1 MNRTDELRTA
11 RIDSLVTPTELAQ
24 RYPVSSSVASHV
36 TDSRRR
42 IEKILNGEDPRL
54 LVVIGPCSIHDLNAA
69 MEYATQL
76 QAQRQKH
83 QARLEIVMRTYFE
96 KPRTVVG
103 WKGLI
108 SDPDLNGSYRVN
120 YGLELARRLLLQVN
134 ELGVPTATEFLDM
147 VTGQFIAD
155 LISWGAI
162 GARTTESQIHR
173 EMASALSCPV
183 GFKNGTDGNTRIA
196 VDAIRASR
204 ASHMFL
210 SPDKDGQM
218 TIYQTSG
225 NPYGHII
232 MRGGKKPNYHAED
245 IAAACDTLHEFDLP
259 EHLVVDFSHGN
270 CQKQHRRQLEVC
282 DDICQQIRN
291 GSTAIAGIYG
301 REFFTGR
308 HAKNYQRSTINL
320 WSVYYR
326 SLPELGRYG
335 SFVGKTCRSGRQP
348 LLIARP
354 SCRDGRF
361 FDALPTLF
369 SPRAYIT
376 PQN

>member
-1 MNRTDELRTA
+1 MNKTDELRTA
-11 RIDSLVTPTELAQ
+11 RIDSLVTPAELAQ
-24 RYPVSSSVASHV
+24 RLAVSQEVAQNV
-36 TDSRRR
+36 TASRRR
-42 IEKILNGEDPRL
+42 IEKILNGEDNRL
-54 LVVIGPCSIHDLNAA
+54 LVIVGPCSIHDLDAA
-69 MEYATQL
+69 MDYARRL
-76 QAQRQKH
+76 QTAREKH
-83 QARLEIVMRTYFE
+83 QHRLEIVMRTYFE

-120 YGLELARRLLLQVN
+120 HGIEQARRLLLQVN

-147 VTGQFIAD
+147 VIGQYIAD

-196 VDAIRASR
+196 VDAIRAAR

-210 SPDKDGQM
+210 SPDKHGQM

-232 MRGGKKPNYHAED
+232 MRGGKQPNYRAAD
-245 IAAACDTLHEFDLP
+245 IAAACDSLHEFDLP
-259 EHLVVDFSHGN
+259 EQLVIDFSHGN

-282 DDICQQIRN
+282 EDVCNQIRN
-291 GSTAIAGIYG
+291 GSRAIAGIMAESFI
-301 REFFTGR
+301 REGTQKIVAG
-308 HAKNYQRSTINL
+308 
-320 WSVYYR
+320 
-326 SLPELGRYG
+326 
-335 SFVGKTCRSGRQP
+335 QP
-348 LLIARP
+348 LVYGQSITDPCLNWEDTETLLDMLADATD
-354 SCRDGRF
+354 SRF
-361 FDALPTLF
+361 
-369 SPRAYIT
+369 
-376 PQN
+376 

>member
-11 RIDSLVTPTELAQ
+11 RIDNLVTPAELAQ
-24 RYPVSSSVASHV
+24 RHPVSSSVARHV

-54 LVVIGPCSIHDLNAA
+54 LVIVGPCSIHDLDAA
-69 MEYATQL
+69 MEYATRL
-76 QAQRQKH
+76 QALRTKH

-120 YGLELARRLLLQVN
+120 HGIELARKLLLQVN

-210 SPDKDGQM
+210 SPDKTGQM

-232 MRGGKKPNYHAED
+232 MRGGKKPNYYAED
-245 IAAACDTLHEFDLP
+245 IAAACDTLHEFSLP

-270 CQKQHRRQLEVC
+270 CQKQHRRQLDVW
-282 DDICQQIRN
+282 DDVSQQIRN
-291 GSTAIAGIYG
+291 GTTASAGIMA
-301 REFFTGR
+301 E
-308 HAKNYQRSTINL
+308 
-320 WSVYYR
+320 SVQ
-326 SLPELGRYG
+326 PEGTQKI
-335 SFVGKTCRSGRQP
+335 VSGQP
-348 LLIARP
+348 LVYGQSITDPCLNWEDTELLVEKLA
-354 SCRDGRF
+354 SAVDSRF
-361 FDALPTLF
+361 
-369 SPRAYIT
+369 
-376 PQN
+376 

>member
-1 MNRTDELRTA
+1 MMNKTDELRTTQ
-11 RIDSLVTPTELAQ
+11 IDSLVTPAELAQ
-24 RYPVSSSVASHV
+24 RYPLTPEVASHV
-36 TDSRRR
+36 TASRRG
-42 IEKILNGEDPRL
+42 IEKILSGEDRRL
-54 LVVIGPCSIHDLNAA
+54 LVVIGPCSIHDLDAA
-69 MEYATQL
+69 LEYARRL
-76 QAQRQKH
+76 QPMREKYSS
-83 QARLEIVMRTYFE
+83 RLEIVMRTYFE

-120 YGLELARRLLLQVN
+120 HGIELARKLLLQVN

-196 VDAIRASR
+196 VDAIRAAR

-210 SPDKDGQM
+210 SPDKNGQM

-232 MRGGKKPNYHAED
+232 MRGGKKPNYGATD
-245 IAAACDTLHEFDLP
+245 IAAACDTLHEFELP
-259 EHLVVDFSHGN
+259 EQLVVDFSHGN

-291 GSTAIAGIYG
+291 GSTAIAGIMAESFL
-301 REFFTGR
+301 REGTQKII
-308 HAKNYQRSTINL
+308 AS
-320 WSVYYR
+320 
-326 SLPELGRYG
+326 
-335 SFVGKTCRSGRQP
+335 QP
-348 LLIARP
+348 LIYGQSITDPCLSWEDSERLLEKLA
-354 SCRDGRF
+354 SAVDSRF
-361 FDALPTLF
+361 
-369 SPRAYIT
+369 
-376 PQN
+376 

>member
-1 MNRTDELRTA
+1 MRE
-11 RIDSLVTPTELAQ
+11 
-24 RYPVSSSVASHV
+24 RYQP
-36 TDSRRR
+36 
-42 IEKILNGEDPRL
+42 
-54 LVVIGPCSIHDLNAA
+54 
-69 MEYATQL
+69 Q
-76 QAQRQKH
+76 
-83 QARLEIVMRTYFE
+83 LEIVMRTYFE

-120 YGLELARRLLLQVN
+120 HGIELARRLLLQVN

-210 SPDKDGQM
+210 SPDKQGQM

-232 MRGGKKPNYHAED
+232 MRGGKSRIITPKISPPPAKRCVNLICRNSWWLISATATARNSTAVSWRCAPISASRFAPAPPPSPGSWPRASCRKARRKWSRPAADRGQSITDPCLSWEDSERLLAEL
-245 IAAACDTLHEFDLP
+245 AAA
-259 EHLVVDFSHGN
+259 
-270 CQKQHRRQLEVC
+270 
-282 DDICQQIRN
+282 
-291 GSTAIAGIYG
+291 TAT
-301 REFFTGR
+301 R
-308 HAKNYQRSTINL
+308 L
-320 WSVYYR
+320 
-326 SLPELGRYG
+326 
-335 SFVGKTCRSGRQP
+335 
-348 LLIARP
+348 
-354 SCRDGRF
+354 
-361 FDALPTLF
+361 
-369 SPRAYIT
+369 
-376 PQN
+376 

>member
-1 MNRTDELRTA
+1 MNKTDELRTA
-11 RIDSLVTPTELAQ
+11 RIDTLVTPEELAQ
-24 RYPVSSSVASHV
+24 RHPVTPAVAEHV
-36 TDSRRR
+36 TQSRRR
-42 IEKILNGEDPRL
+42 IEKILNGEDKRL
-54 LVVIGPCSIHDLNAA
+54 LVIIGPCSIHDRDAA
-69 MEYATQL
+69 MDYARRLQILREKHGTQ
-76 QAQRQKH
+76 
-83 QARLEIVMRTYFE
+83 LEIVMRTYFE

-120 YGLELARRLLLQVN
+120 HGIELARKLLLDVN

-210 SPDKDGQM
+210 SPDKNGHM

-232 MRGGKKPNYHAED
+232 MRGGKKPNFYAED
-245 IAAACDTLHEFDLP
+245 IASACETLREFNLP
-259 EHLVVDFSHGN
+259 EQLVVDFSHGN

-282 DDICQQIRN
+282 DDVCQQIRA
-291 GSTAIAGIYG
+291 GSSAIAGVMV
-301 REFFTGR
+301 E
-308 HAKNYQRSTINL
+308 
-320 WSVYYR
+320 
-326 SLPELGRYG
+326 
-335 SFVGKTCRSGRQP
+335 SFLQEGTQKIVAGQP
-348 LLIARP
+348 LVYGQSITDPCLNWED
-354 SCRDGRF
+354 SE
-361 FDALPTLF
+361 TLLD
-369 SPRAYIT
+369 RLAAAVAT
-376 PQN
+376 R

>member
-1 MNRTDELRTA
+1 MNKTDELRTA
-11 RIDSLVTPTELAQ
+11 RIDTLVTPEELAQ
-24 RYPVSSSVASHV
+24 RHPVTPAVAEHV
-36 TDSRRR
+36 TQSRRR
-42 IEKILNGEDPRL
+42 IEKILNGEDKRL
-54 LVVIGPCSIHDLNAA
+54 LVIIGPCSIHDRDAA
-69 MEYATQL
+69 MDYARRLQILREKHGTQ
-76 QAQRQKH
+76 
-83 QARLEIVMRTYFE
+83 LEIVMRTYFE

-120 YGLELARRLLLQVN
+120 HGIELARKLLLDVN

-210 SPDKDGQM
+210 SPDKNGQM

-232 MRGGKKPNYHAED
+232 MRGGKKPNFYAED
-245 IAAACDTLHEFDLP
+245 IASACETLREFNLP
-259 EHLVVDFSHGN
+259 EQLVVDFSHGN

-282 DDICQQIRN
+282 DDVCQQIRA
-291 GSTAIAGIYG
+291 GSSAIAGVMV
-301 REFFTGR
+301 E
-308 HAKNYQRSTINL
+308 
-320 WSVYYR
+320 
-326 SLPELGRYG
+326 
-335 SFVGKTCRSGRQP
+335 SFLQEGTQKIVAGQP
-348 LLIARP
+348 LVYGQSITDPCLNWED
-354 SCRDGRF
+354 SE
-361 FDALPTLF
+361 TLLD
-369 SPRAYIT
+369 RLAAAVAT
-376 PQN
+376 R

>member
-232 MRGGKKPNYHAED
+232 MRGGKKPNYH
-245 IAAACDTLHEFDLP
+245 
-259 EHLVVDFSHGN
+259 
-270 CQKQHRRQLEVC
+270 
-282 DDICQQIRN
+282 
-291 GSTAIAGIYG
+291 
-301 REFFTGR
+301 
-308 HAKNYQRSTINL
+308 
-320 WSVYYR
+320 
-326 SLPELGRYG
+326 
-335 SFVGKTCRSGRQP
+335 
-348 LLIARP
+348 
-354 SCRDGRF
+354 
-361 FDALPTLF
+361 
-369 SPRAYIT
+369 
-376 PQN
+376 

>member
-1 MNRTDELRTA
+1 MNKTDELRTA
-11 RIDSLVTPTELAQ
+11 RIDSLVTPAEMAQ
-24 RYPVSSSVASHV
+24 RLAVSQEVAQNV
-36 TDSRRR
+36 TASRRR
-42 IEKILNGEDPRL
+42 IEKILNGEDNRL
-54 LVVIGPCSIHDLNAA
+54 LVIVGPCSIHDLDAA
-69 MEYATQL
+69 MDYARRL
-76 QAQRQKH
+76 QTAREKH
-83 QARLEIVMRTYFE
+83 QDRLEIVMRTYFE

-120 YGLELARRLLLQVN
+120 HGIEQARRLLLQVN

-147 VTGQFIAD
+147 VIGQYIAD

-196 VDAIRASR
+196 VDAIRAAR

-210 SPDKDGQM
+210 SPDKNGQM

-232 MRGGKKPNYHAED
+232 MRGGKQPNYHAAD
-245 IAAACDTLHEFDLP
+245 IATACDSLHEFDLP
-259 EHLVVDFSHGN
+259 EQLVIDFSHGN

-282 DDICQQIRN
+282 EDVCNQIRN
-291 GSTAIAGIYG
+291 GSRAIAGVMAESFI
-301 REFFTGR
+301 REGTQKIVAG
-308 HAKNYQRSTINL
+308 
-320 WSVYYR
+320 
-326 SLPELGRYG
+326 
-335 SFVGKTCRSGRQP
+335 QP
-348 LLIARP
+348 LVYGQSITDPCLNWEDTETLLDMLADATD
-354 SCRDGRF
+354 SRF
-361 FDALPTLF
+361 
-369 SPRAYIT
+369 
-376 PQN
+376 

>member
-1 MNRTDELRTA
+1 MNNTDELRSA
-11 RIDSLVTPTELAQ
+11 RIDRLITPAELAG
-24 RYPVSSSVASHV
+24 RYPVTEPVAEHV
-36 TDSRRR
+36 FASRQR
-42 IEKILNGEDPRL
+42 IERILNGEDKRL
-54 LVVIGPCSIHDLNAA
+54 LVIIGPCSVHDPDAA
-69 MEYATQL
+69 LDYARRL
-76 QAQRQKH
+76 RAMRERY
-83 QARLEIVMRTYFE
+83 ASRLEIVMRTYFE

-108 SDPDLNGSYRVN
+108 SDPDLNGSCRVN
-120 YGLELARRLLLQVN
+120 AGLDQARRLLLQVN

-183 GFKNGTDGNTRIA
+183 GFKNGTDGNIRIA

-204 ASHMFL
+204 AGHMFL

-232 MRGGKKPNYHAED
+232 MRGGKSPNYHAED
-245 IAAACDTLHEFDLP
+245 IAAACDGLREFALP

-282 DDICQQIRN
+282 NDICAQIRA
-291 GSTAIAGIYG
+291 GSRAVAGVMVESFIEEGTQPLGKGEALIYG
-301 REFFTGR
+301 KSITDPCLG
-308 HAKNYQRSTINL
+308 
-320 WSVYYR
+320 WSE
-326 SLPELGRYG
+326 SED
-335 SFVGKTCRSGRQP
+335 
-348 LLIARP
+348 LLAALATAVD
-354 SCRDGRF
+354 SRF
-361 FDALPTLF
+361 K
-369 SPRAYIT
+369 
-376 PQN
+376 

>member
-1 MNRTDELRTA
+1 MNKTDELRTA
-11 RIDSLVTPTELAQ
+11 RIDSLVTPAELAQ
-24 RYPVSSSVASHV
+24 RLAVSEQVAQNV
-36 TDSRRR
+36 TASRRR
-42 IEKILNGEDPRL
+42 IEKILNGEDNRL
-54 LVVIGPCSIHDLNAA
+54 LVIVGPCSIHDLDAA
-69 MEYATQL
+69 MDYAHRL
-76 QAQRQKH
+76 QAAREKH
-83 QARLEIVMRTYFE
+83 QDRLEIVMRTYFE

-120 YGLELARRLLLQVN
+120 HGIEQARRLLLQVN

-147 VTGQFIAD
+147 VIGQYIAD

-196 VDAIRASR
+196 VDAIRAAR

-210 SPDKDGQM
+210 SPDKHGQM

-232 MRGGKKPNYHAED
+232 MRGGKQPNYHAAD
-245 IAAACDTLHEFDLP
+245 IAAACDSLHEFDLP
-259 EHLVVDFSHGN
+259 EQLVIDFSHGN

-282 DDICQQIRN
+282 EDVCNQIRN
-291 GSTAIAGIYG
+291 GSRAIAGVMAESFIQEGTQKIVAGKPLVYG
-301 REFFTGR
+301 QSITDPCLNWEDT
-308 HAKNYQRSTINL
+308 QT
-320 WSVYYR
+320 
-326 SLPELGRYG
+326 
-335 SFVGKTCRSGRQP
+335 
-348 LLIARP
+348 LLDMLADATD
-354 SCRDGRF
+354 SRF
-361 FDALPTLF
+361 
-369 SPRAYIT
+369 
-376 PQN
+376 